1 MVGILAYVGDALSV
15 LALSIMF
22 SLSLAIQRSDAKAS
36 RLRIWALP
44 ALAVL
49 VSFPLG
55 YVARTWPVDPLHA
68 GLVAAARALLAS
80 TFAIAHL
87 SVVQQRRG

>member
-1 MVGILAYVGDALSV
+1 MATILAYLGDALSV

-22 SLSLAIQRSDAKAS
+22 SLSLAVHRADPAAN

-44 ALAVL
+44 AVAGL

-55 YVARTWPVDPLHA
+55 YVARTWPSDAVEA
-68 GLVAAARALLAS
+68 GVVVGARALLAS
-80 TFAIAHL
+80 LFAILHL
-87 SVVQQRRG
+87 SAIQRRA

>member
-1 MVGILAYVGDALSV
+1 MAGILAYVGDALSV

-22 SLSLAIQRSDAKAS
+22 SLSLAIHRADPSAS

-44 ALAVL
+44 AIAVL

-55 YVARTWPVDPLHA
+55 YVARTWPTDAVEA
-68 GLVAAARALLAS
+68 GVVVGARALLAS
-80 TFAIAHL
+80 LFAILHL
-87 SVVQQRRG
+87 STIQKRA

>member
-22 SLSLAIQRSDAKAS
+22 SLSLAIHRADPKAD
-36 RLRIWALP
+36 RLRTWGLP
-44 ALAVL
+44 VLAVL

-55 YVARTWPVDPLHA
+55 YVARTWPADALQA
-68 GLVAAARALLAS
+68 TGVAAVRALAAS
-80 TFAIAHL
+80 LFAIAHL
-87 SVVQQRRG
+87 GLVQRRG